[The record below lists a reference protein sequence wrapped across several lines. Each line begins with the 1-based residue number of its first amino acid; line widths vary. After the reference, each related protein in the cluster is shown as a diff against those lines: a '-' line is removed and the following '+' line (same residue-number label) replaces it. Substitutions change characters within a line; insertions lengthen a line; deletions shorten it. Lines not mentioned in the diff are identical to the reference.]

1 MISTNPKFGLVLTG
15 GGAKGAY
22 QVGALKYLAELAIVP
37 QIIAGT
43 SIGALNGA
51 VLASH
56 APFSEAVNRLSRMWE
71 QLGNAPILR
80 PNTGTVLQTF
90 SYAAQTF
97 VPTLREW
104 VLDFLVQ
111 EGLIKDR
118 SAIFDPAPI
127 EQLLRESVDPA
138 NFSNGIELWVT
149 VFPSLKIPGL
159 GYDWL
164 IDFVRA
170 RTGTDAHWL
179 RIQDFTK
186 HETIYNLLLASAAI
200 PLAFPSRKVDGKA
213 YVDGALAD
221 NVPLKALN
229 ARGCT
234 QAIVI
239 HLGNGS
245 VWNRQQFP
253 EQTVIEIRPEKPI
266 NSSDNLLLSPIHS
279 LLDFSS
285 DRIYEL
291 QQRGY
296 DDAKR
301 CLEPILQT
309 LITTKNQRHSHDA
322 LVTSTQRLLEDS
334 PL

>member
-1 MISTNPKFGLVLTG
+1 MKSINPKLRIVLAG

-22 QVGALKYLAELAIVP
+22 QVGALKYIAELGIVP

-56 APFSEAVNRLSRMWE
+56 SPFPDAVNRLSGMWQE
-71 QLGNAPILR
+71 LGKAPILR

-118 SAIFDPAPI
+118 TAIFDPAPI
-127 EQLLRESVDPA
+127 EQLLKESVDTA

-170 RTGTDAHWL
+170 KTGTDAHWL
-179 RIQDFTK
+179 PVQDFTDT
-186 HETIYNLLLASAAI
+186 ETIYNLLLASAAI
-200 PLAFPSRKVDGKA
+200 PLAFPSRKVNGKA

-221 NVPLKALN
+221 NVPLKALA

-234 QAIVI
+234 HTIVI
-239 HLGNGS
+239 HLCNGA
-245 VWNRQQFP
+245 VWSRNDFP
-253 EQTVIEIRPEKPI
+253 EQTIIEIRPEKPI
-266 NSSDNLLLSPIHS
+266 DNNDNLILGSISS
-279 LLDFSS
+279 LLDFKS

-291 QQRGY
+291 QQQGY
-296 DDAKR
+296 DDAER
-301 CLEPILQT
+301 CLQPIIQM
-309 LITTKNQRHSHDA
+309 ITTKNQRHTSDA
-322 LVTSTQRLLEDS
+322 LANSTQSLLEDL

>member
-1 MISTNPKFGLVLTG
+1 MKSIKPKIGLVLAG

-22 QVGALKYLAELAIVP
+22 QVGALKYLSELGIVP

-51 VLASH
+51 VLATHS
-56 APFSEAVNRLSRMWE
+56 PFPDAVNRLSEMWQ
-71 QLGNAPILR
+71 QLGKAPILR
-80 PNTGTVLQTF
+80 PNTGTVSQTF

-111 EGLIKDR
+111 QGLIKDR

-127 EQLLRESVDPA
+127 EQLLRDSVDPA
-138 NFSNGIELWVT
+138 NFANGIELWVT

-170 RTGTDAHWL
+170 KTGTDSHWL
-179 RIQDFTK
+179 CVQDFRDT
-186 HETIYNLLLASAAI
+186 ETIYNLLLASAAI
-200 PLAFPSRKVDGKA
+200 PLAFPSRKVNGKA

-221 NVPLKALN
+221 NVPLKALA

-234 QAIVI
+234 HAIVI
-239 HLGNGS
+239 HLCNGA
-245 VWNRQQFP
+245 VWSRHDFP
-253 EQTVIEIRPEKPI
+253 EQTIIEIRPEQPI
-266 NSSDNLLLSPIHS
+266 DSSDNLFLGSISS
-279 LLDFSS
+279 LLNFKS

-291 QQRGY
+291 QQQGY
-296 DDAKR
+296 NDAER
-301 CLEPILQT
+301 CLKPIIQT
-309 LITTKNQRHSHDA
+309 LINTKNQRLTHDA
-322 LVTSTQRLLEDS
+322 LANSTQSLLEDL

>member
-1 MISTNPKFGLVLTG
+1 MKSINPKFGLVLTG

-22 QVGALKYLAELAIVP
+22 QVGALKYLAELGIVP

-51 VLASH
+51 VLATHS
-56 APFSEAVNRLSRMWE
+56 PFPDAVNRLSEMWQ
-71 QLGNAPILR
+71 QLGKAPILR

-97 VPTLREW
+97 VPTLQEW
-104 VLDFLVQ
+104 VLNFLVQ

-118 SAIFDPAPI
+118 TAIFDPAPI
-127 EQLLRESVDPA
+127 EQLLKESVNPA

-170 RTGTDAHWL
+170 KTGTDAHWL
-179 RIQDFTK
+179 RVQDFTDP
-186 HETIYNLLLASAAI
+186 ETIYNLLLASAAI
-200 PLAFPSRKVDGKA
+200 PLAFPSRKVNGKA

-221 NVPLKALN
+221 NVPLKALA

-234 QAIVI
+234 HAIVI
-239 HLGNGS
+239 HLCNGA
-245 VWNRQQFP
+245 VWSRHDFP
-253 EQTVIEIRPEKPI
+253 EQTIIEIRPEKPI
-266 NSSDNLLLSPIHS
+266 NNNDNLLLGSISS
-279 LLDFSS
+279 LLDFKS

-291 QQRGY
+291 QQQGY
-296 DDAKR
+296 NDAER
-301 CLEPILQT
+301 CLKPIIQT
-309 LITTKNQRHSHDA
+309 LITTKNQRLTHDA
-322 LVTSTQRLLEDS
+322 LANSTQSLLEDL

>member
-1 MISTNPKFGLVLTG
+1 MKSVNPKFGLVLAG

-22 QVGALKYLAELAIVP
+22 QAGALKYLAELGLVP

-56 APFSEAVNRLSRMWE
+56 TPFPEAVSQLSQMWQ
-71 QLGNAPILR
+71 QLGESSILR
-80 PNTGTVLQTF
+80 PNTGTVWQTF

-104 VLDFLVQ
+104 LLNFLVE

-118 SAIFDPAPI
+118 SAVFDPAPI
-127 EQLLRESVDPA
+127 EELLKESVNPA
-138 NFSNGIELWVT
+138 NFSTGIELWVT

-164 IDFVRA
+164 IDLVRA

-179 RIQDFTK
+179 RVQDFTDD
-186 HETIYNLLLASAAI
+186 ETIYNLLLASAAI
-200 PLAFPSRKVDGKA
+200 PLAFPSRKVNGKA

-221 NVPLKALN
+221 NVPLKALA

-234 QAIVI
+234 HAIVI
-239 HLGNGS
+239 HLGNGTAWS
-245 VWNRQQFP
+245 RHDFP
-253 EQTVIEIRPEKPI
+253 EQTILEIRPEKPI
-266 NSSDNLLLSPIHS
+266 DSSDRLLIGSISS
-279 LLDFSS
+279 LLDFSC
-285 DRIYEL
+285 DRLYEL
-291 QQRGY
+291 QQHGY
-296 DDAKR
+296 ADAER
-301 CLEPILQT
+301 CLEPIIQT
-309 LITTKNQRHSHDA
+309 LIATKNQRHTHDA
-322 LVTSTQRLLEDS
+322 LANSTQMLLEDL